1 MNEFFGEM
9 AIRCGIGVEITVQI
23 RDGCR
28 ILRGEKPADLP
39 MAQASKFERVLD
51 LSTGIADVGQCLT
64 EGAPGAAFLPSTC

>member
-1 MNEFFGEM
+1 
-9 AIRCGIGVEITVQI
+9 
-23 RDGCR
+23 
-28 ILRGEKPADLP
+28 